1 MELFLSTKQLLIE
14 NFDYLIFATAILG
27 FIGYGA
33 YCIYS
38 WVRLDESGKEKSTI
52 IVTDIT
58 YKRNSFRP
66 FSFSGRI
73 VRTQFFLTLM
83 CLYIFWHMFLIVD
96 NTLLSVNAHNYCS
109 RIAIVLIYI
118 SIYICLAQGVKRCH
132 DIGHTG
138 QFLVIPFHVFVLLFK
153 QGQSSDNQYGY
164 MSNDTNAKKV
174 KYSTLVVVSIVA
186 VLFLHI
192 FFGRLY

>member
-73 VRTQFFLTLM
+73 GRTQFFLTLM